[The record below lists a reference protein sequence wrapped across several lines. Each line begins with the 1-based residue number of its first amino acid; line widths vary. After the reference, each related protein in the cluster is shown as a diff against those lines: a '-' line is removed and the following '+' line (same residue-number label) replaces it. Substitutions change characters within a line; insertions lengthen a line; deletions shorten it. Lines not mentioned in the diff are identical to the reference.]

1 MHKKVTALA
10 GVIVSAFLFSAIP
23 AAAQTTDA
31 DTGLPKC
38 SRSVTDKC
46 IQKQAASST
55 KSTSHKSTSHT
66 SHKGKSHHT
75 TTTRKTTTTPA
86 ATTTTTTTTDT
97 TPQGM

>member
-10 GVIVSAFLFSAIP
+10 GFVVSAFLFSAIP

-46 IQKQAASST
+46 IQKQTVSST
-55 KSTSHKSTSHT
+55 KTKTSGKAHHKTKTTSHK
-66 SHKGKSHHT
+66 T
-75 TTTRKTTTTPA
+75 TKKTPA
-86 ATTTTTTTTDT
+86 ATTTTTTTTTDT
-97 TPQGM
+97 MPQGI